1 MTRDQLATVATRKM
15 ATQLQGLRVPF
26 LEVDGTQVEHKDVR
40 AALWKAAGAKPG
52 TYPILYSG
60 LTGFVTQGD
69 ALQDLLDS
77 GVLSMKLIGHA
88 GSAPPVPPTPTP
100 ATPAATTTP
109 ALPTL
114 MTPTPAASAAAEP
127 PRGEMMISAPTAK
140 RLFEVSTR
148 LTSLCGV
155 ALAPLLAE
163 AEVVAD
169 ILASVYAAVTSS
181 EIAADAI
188 VLGHLTARLER
199 ATAHLGTPPPRCAA
213 LPAGRSAALESLV
226 LRLEGA
232 VGA

>member
-1 MTRDQLATVATRKM
+1 
-15 ATQLQGLRVPF
+15 
-26 LEVDGTQVEHKDVR
+26 
-40 AALWKAAGAKPG
+40 
-52 TYPILYSG
+52 
-60 LTGFVTQGD
+60 
-69 ALQDLLDS
+69 
-77 GVLSMKLIGHA
+77 
-88 GSAPPVPPTPTP
+88 
-100 ATPAATTTP
+100 
-109 ALPTL
+109 
-114 MTPTPAASAAAEP
+114 
-127 PRGEMMISAPTAK
+127 MMISAPTAK
-140 RLFEVSTR
+140 PLFEMSTR

-169 ILASVYAAVTSS
+169 MLASVDAAVTSS

-199 ATAHLGTPPPRCAA
+199 ATAHLGTPPPRSAA